1 MALTYHLVLRP
12 DMSKNAAENARLF
25 YAQTRSSK
33 KISFEKLCT
42 MISSRSTASAGD
54 VMLVIEGLL
63 SVMEERLAEGDVIQ
77 MGRLGNF
84 RITAGSKGVADEK
97 DFTTSLFKTARIVFS
112 PGTMLTALKKGVQF
126 EKQVIPVKEV
136 ECDKDHVEI
145 V

>member
-1 MALTYHLVLRP
+1 MAISYHLVLRP
-12 DMSKNAAENARLF
+12 DMSKNAEKDAKLF

-33 KISFEKLCT
+33 KVSFEKLCT
-42 MISSRSTASAGD
+42 MISTRSTAFTGD

-84 RITAGSKGVADEK
+84 RMTAGSKGVATEK

-112 PGTMLTALKKGVQF
+112 PGTMLTELRKGTQF
-126 EKQVIPVKEV
+126 EKQSIQVKEV
-136 ECDKDHVEI
+136 LCDKDHVEI
-145 V
+145 A